1 MKIGMRT
8 PSPTRSLKAKT
19 TGRAKRALK
28 KSINPVYGHKGMGYL
43 KDPERAVKNHIYH
56 KVTVDPLEP
65 MKNAK
70 MPEFDNIPIKEQNDK
85 PHRKGLFVQTV
96 ACFALFISL
105 IYTLYKLFAYN
116 QLHLRG
122 VFVFVVS
129 FIIIFVVERFN
140 K

>member
-19 TGRAKRALK
+19 AGRAKRAAK
-28 KSINPVYGHKGMGYL
+28 KAVNPFYGHKGMGYL

-56 KVTVDPLEP
+56 KITVDPLEN

-70 MPEFDNIPIKEQNDK
+70 MPDNIPISEQT
-85 PHRKGLFVQTV
+85 QQYT
-96 ACFALFISL
+96 ALEGILSL
-105 IYTLYKLFAYN
+105 ICLISGTYTIFMLIFYRE
-116 QLHLRG
+116 LHLRPLTICAVG
-122 VFVFVVS
+122 LILV
-129 FIIIFVVERFN
+129 FIIGRLR